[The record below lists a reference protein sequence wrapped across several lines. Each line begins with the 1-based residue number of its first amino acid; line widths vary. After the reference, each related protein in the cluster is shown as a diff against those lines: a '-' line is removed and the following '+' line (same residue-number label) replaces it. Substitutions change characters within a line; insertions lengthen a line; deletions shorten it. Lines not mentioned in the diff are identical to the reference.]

1 MKAYHIGFF
10 IKHKREEKGISQK
23 ELCKGVCDHSTLSRI
38 ERGKHEPSVTTIK
51 VLLQRLGLDD
61 EEFSI
66 LLGPKDF
73 EISNLQKEI
82 IALNAQKQFEQAAER
97 IKYLEEIAD
106 PEDRVVK
113 QFILRSKAL
122 AHYWTDYSTAREMLT
137 KALRITHADFDFDH
151 IGDYLFSVDE
161 VKILNQIAITY
172 SETGDRRYAIHI
184 YQQLFD
190 SPQQKV
196 LNDEA
201 RISVITLLAYNYSR
215 LLGRE
220 RRYEECIEIAE
231 LGYDICVKYNKCHE
245 MGGLLLNMA
254 CSLHDLGRDEESKA
268 KLIDSYYAHR
278 LMKNYKSCDLV
289 KNYAK
294 ENFGMELG
302 S

>member
-10 IKHKREEKGISQK
+10 IKKCREEKGISQK
-23 ELCKGVCDHSTLSRI
+23 ELCKGICDNSTLSRI
-38 ERGKHEPSVTTIK
+38 ERGKQDPSISILK
-51 VLLQRLGLDD
+51 MLFQRLGVD
-61 EEFSI
+61 EDQFSI

-73 EISNLQKEI
+73 EISNTQKEI
-82 IALNAQKQFEQAAER
+82 VVLNVQKQFEQAAEKLNR
-97 IKYLEEIAD
+97 LEQLAD
-106 PEDRVVK
+106 PEDKIVK

-122 AHYWTDYSTAREMLT
+122 AHYWTDYSAAREMLIE
-137 KALRITHADFDFDH
+137 ALRITHADFDFDH
-151 IGDYLFSVDE
+151 IADYLLSIDE

-231 LGYDICVKYNKCHE
+231 YGYDICVKYNKCQE
-245 MGGLLLNMA
+245 MGGLLLNISY
-254 CSLHDLGRDEESKA
+254 SLHELGQDEESKS
-268 KLIDSYYAHR
+268 KLIDAYYANR
-278 LMKNYKSCDLV
+278 LMKNHKSCDAV
-289 KNYAK
+289 RKYAK
-294 ENFGMELG
+294 ETFGMKF
-302 S
+302 

>member
-1 MKAYHIGFF
+1 M
-10 IKHKREEKGISQK
+10 
-23 ELCKGVCDHSTLSRI
+23 
-38 ERGKHEPSVTTIK
+38 
-51 VLLQRLGLDD
+51 DD

-82 IALNAQKQFEQAAER
+82 IALNAQKQFGQAAER

-106 PEDRVVK
+106 PEDRVIK
-113 QFILRSKAL
+113 QFIFRSKAL

-184 YQQLFD
+184 YQQLFN

-278 LMKNYKSCDLV
+278 LMKNYKSCELV

-294 ENFGMELG
+294 ENFGMEFG